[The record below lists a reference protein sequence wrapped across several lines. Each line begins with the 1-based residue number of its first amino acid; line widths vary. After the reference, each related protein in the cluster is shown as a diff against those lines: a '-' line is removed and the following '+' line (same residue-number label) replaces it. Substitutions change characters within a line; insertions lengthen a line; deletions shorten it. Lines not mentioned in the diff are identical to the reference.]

1 MSNKDVINSFL
12 RKEKNKTCL
21 RDIVGYNYIVYKG
34 RTLESTGNILI
45 NYNTIIASW
54 NKNGS
59 INVNMKKYSQTTS
72 KIQNDII
79 RTAKNLNI
87 KVIEKM
93 EDLKIW

>member
-21 RDIVGYNYIVYKG
+21 RDIVNGYYIYKG

-59 INVNMKKYSQTTS
+59 INVNMKKYSVTTS

-93 EDLKIW
+93 EDLIW